1 MKKKYQTVTIRV
13 TRRFFMPSIMACAI
27 AFALANK
34 SSAVDYYY
42 DANGVTAGSGNV
54 AGAWDTG
61 TNWST
66 DAAGAAATI
75 GWTDGNSAIF
85 SAGADGVGA
94 WTASITGTVATP
106 SILIKDAGA
115 KTIAGGTITIG
126 GGAINTVAVGN
137 GDVLTIS
144 SVLAGTGGLSI
155 NANGDVSDTG
165 GGVGGALLLSGANTI
180 SGDITINSGIV
191 RANSSFGNASNKLIL
206 NGGGIVDI
214 GSNTNITNNIEI
226 PSGKNGFYR
235 GYGGTTG
242 QLSGAITG
250 SGTLVRTDGG
260 TFTLNSNLSGFTGT
274 LLNARATTVI
284 GAAAATTMAAVS
296 VVQTDGGNVIR
307 LGAAGDTTI
316 LSLLS
321 DRDIV
326 VPFGSRLNI
335 STGTYTTLG
344 AGADFNGFWAQG
356 TSAGVPGATGEITSS
371 GGTLTITNGAA
382 TGNLTTS
389 DNQIR
394 LKVVDFNGSTP
405 LAVVKNNRNSLVFD
419 MPNTY
424 TGGTT
429 INGGRL
435 HAGNVSAYGSGT
447 VTVSTDGQAYLT
459 ADGTFA
465 NNFIINGNG
474 ITEGAG
480 QVGAIRFQNN
490 TISGSINVASAA
502 RMVAW
507 GSTGTH
513 TGALTGS
520 ANVDLNLAGS
530 PGTMNFTGNTAGYT
544 GLMTLNAGTLNVGAS
559 GLGGGLIVT
568 AGSANIAGSLGG
580 GLTLTAGTANIAGG
594 LGGGLTV
601 TAGTATVGGG
611 IAGNVAVNA
620 GRANLNG
627 AVTGNVTVVDG
638 AKVAGEPAISGTFNL
653 GTTGGSD
660 LHVNANTAGALSA
673 DTVNLAGI
681 NFVYLD
687 VLPATPGPFT
697 LLSYTT
703 LAAGDENNLQVQ
715 SAGVYRGNPTV
726 VHDVTNKKFTL
737 ELNTGS
743 RTWNNAATTG
753 IWDAVDANWVEG
765 DSKFFNGDSALFTDV
780 AAGTVT
786 MGTALQPFA
795 ISLTN
800 TVGNNY
806 IFTGG
811 SIVGSTGISMTGGGN
826 LTLGGANTF
835 TGAVNVAAGLLSYG
849 STGALGASS
858 GVNVAAGARVNLN
871 GQAVG
876 GAGTTPVPYT
886 IAGDGGDGAGGL
898 GAITNTGTD
907 VYANSGIRNLTLSA
921 NAEIGGDNGR
931 FDIGRHEGTG
941 TFGAIN
947 GGGFTLTKVGS
958 NAMVF
963 RAPASDI
970 SYVLNAGTLT
980 FENFDTASGTN
991 PIVVNAGTLGSYS
1004 DRTLP
1009 NNVTF
1014 ATAGNTLVSQAG
1026 TGSWTGALT
1035 LSGNTTF
1042 STGGNLVID
1051 GSLAGT
1057 GNITRTGGNTLVLQ
1071 NTGASYS
1078 GKINNTSGNLRIE
1091 SASATGTYAGADA
1104 ITMGAGTSLQGGT
1117 ITALASAT
1125 VGSATQGITHAAG
1138 VVYDAGAGNT
1148 LTIAGPV
1155 TGLAV
1160 GALEKQNNTGN
1171 LVFSNSVNLP
1181 GSFYANGG
1189 SITFN
1194 SNLTL
1199 GDVPSS
1205 YRTGGDLVNNFNSP
1219 ILSLAGG
1226 MQFWRG
1232 TTNIAIGTGTTSYM
1246 RLQEAPSERHSVNH
1260 TAGDLT
1266 VTGDIRLGHW
1276 PGGEVNVYNI
1286 SGGSLNQPD
1295 TVTAPTNETQAN
1307 LFIGIDGIG
1316 ALNIS
1321 GTGVVNTSSLV
1332 VNGRGGSTSDTLNLT
1347 GGRLNIGKWGIRN
1360 PGTAIVNLGGGVLG
1374 ASADWTSTTP
1384 MALTGTGGNVTVNTL
1399 DSVDSVTARTISLTG
1414 VLSGAGG
1421 LTKTGAGNL
1430 VITGANTYSGATNIN
1445 AGTLQVGNAG
1455 TSGSLGTG
1463 NVVNNG
1469 SLVVDRNNALTVANV
1484 ISGTG
1489 SFTQDGAGTTTLGG
1503 TNTYSGNTIVKEG
1516 VLVIDGDSL
1525 LDNGTL
1531 VVDGGKVEVTNNE
1544 TVTELLFGAVSQAA
1558 GTYGATGSGATNID
1572 DTRFQGT
1579 GIVTVTGAGYG
1590 SWITGFGLSA
1600 PNQSASAD
1608 PDNDG
1613 IDNGVEWVLGG
1624 NPATGMDVS
1633 KLPVVSTD
1641 ATNMVFTFKRDQDSK
1656 VAGTTVVIE
1665 VGTTLAAW
1673 STVYTVGNNTAGST
1687 AGVTV
1692 TDNLD
1697 GTDTITL
1704 TVPKGT
1710 NTVKFAR
1717 LKVTVD

>member
-1 MKKKYQTVTIRV
+1 
-13 TRRFFMPSIMACAI
+13 
-27 AFALANK
+27 
-34 SSAVDYYY
+34 
-42 DANGVTAGSGNV
+42 
-54 AGAWDTG
+54 
-61 TNWST
+61 
-66 DAAGAAATI
+66 
-75 GWTDGNSAIF
+75 
-85 SAGADGVGA
+85 
-94 WTASITGTVATP
+94 
-106 SILIKDAGA
+106 
-115 KTIAGGTITIG
+115 
-126 GGAINTVAVGN
+126 
-137 GDVLTIS
+137 
-144 SVLAGTGGLSI
+144 
-155 NANGDVSDTG
+155 
-165 GGVGGALLLSGANTI
+165 
-180 SGDITINSGIV
+180 
-191 RANSSFGNASNKLIL
+191 LIL
-206 NGGGIVDI
+206 NGGGIVDANF
-214 GSNTNITNNIEI
+214 NTNITNNIEI
-226 PSGKNGFYR
+226 PSGKDGIYR
-235 GYGGTTG
+235 AYGGVTTG

-250 SGTLVRTDGG
+250 SGTLVHTDGG
-260 TFTLNSNLSGFTGT
+260 TVTLNSNFSGFTGT
-274 LLNARATTVI
+274 FRNAQGTAVI

-296 VVQTDGGNVIR
+296 VVQSDGGNVLR

-316 LSLLS
+316 LSLTS

-335 STGTYTTLG
+335 STGTYTTVG
-344 AGADFNGFWAQG
+344 AGAAYNGFWAQG

-382 TGNLTTS
+382 TGNLTTT
-389 DNQIR
+389 DNQTR

-405 LAVVKNNRNSLVFD
+405 LAVVKNNRNSLAFD

-435 HAGNVSAYGSGT
+435 QAGNVSAYGSGA
-447 VTVSTDGQAYLT
+447 VTVNTDGQAYLT
-459 ADGTFA
+459 VDGTYA

-474 ITEGAG
+474 TTEAAG
-480 QVGAIRFQNN
+480 QLGAIRFQNN

-502 RMVAW
+502 RMVAY

-530 PGTMNFTGNTAGYT
+530 PGTINFTGNTAGYT
-544 GLMTLNAGTLNVGAS
+544 GLMTLNAGTLIVSAS
-559 GLGGGLIVT
+559 GLGGGLTVT
-568 AGSANIAGSLGG
+568 TGTANIAGSLGG
-580 GLTLTAGTANIAGG
+580 GLTLTAGTANVAGG

-627 AVTGNVTVVDG
+627 AVTGDVTAVDG
-638 AKVAGEPAISGTFNL
+638 AKVAGEPAITGALNL
-653 GTTGGSD
+653 GSVGGAD

-673 DTVNLAGI
+673 NTVNLAGT

-703 LAAGDENNLQVQ
+703 LGAGDENNLQVQ
-715 SAGVYRGNPTV
+715 PAGVYRGNPTV

-743 RTWNNAATTG
+743 RTWNNAAATG
-753 IWDAVDANWVEG
+753 IWNTDDANWVEG
-765 DSKFFNGDSALFTDV
+765 DNKFFNGDSALFTDV

-826 LTLGGANTF
+826 VTLGGTNTF
-835 TGAVNVAAGLLSYG
+835 TGTVNVAAGLLSYG

-876 GAGTTPVPYT
+876 GSGTTPVPYT

-907 VYANSGIRNLTLSA
+907 VYGNSGIRNLTLSA
-921 NAEIGGDNGR
+921 NAEIGGNNGR
-931 FDIGRHEGTG
+931 FDIGLHPGTN
-941 TFGAIN
+941 TYGAIN

-963 RAPASDI
+963 RAPASNI

-980 FENFDTASGTN
+980 FEDFDTASGTN
-991 PIVVNAGTLGSYS
+991 PIVVNVGTLGSHGN
-1004 DRTLP
+1004 RTLP

-1035 LSGNTTF
+1035 LSGDTNFTT
-1042 STGGNLVID
+1042 TGNLVID

-1071 NTGASYS
+1071 NTGASFS
-1078 GKINNTSGNLRIE
+1078 GKINNTSGTLRIE
-1091 SASATGTYAGADA
+1091 SASAIGTYAGADA
-1104 ITMGAGTSLQGGT
+1104 ITMGAGTVLQGGT
-1117 ITALASAT
+1117 VTALGSAT
-1125 VGSATQGITHAAG
+1125 VGSATQGITHSG
-1138 VVYDAGAGNT
+1138 TGDVFYDAGTGNT
-1148 LTIAGPV
+1148 LTINSPVAGGV
-1155 TGLAV
+1155 TNLAT
-1160 GALEKQNNTGN
+1160 QNGT
-1171 LVFSNSVNLP
+1171 VAFSNSVTLSDPANTAANLVVRNNSTV
-1181 GSFYANGG
+1181 SFLSGANVNVRNINLGLNGVGNNSNMNIAAGATVTTIRLATGDGG
-1189 SITFN
+1189 SVTSNINQTGGTLNITGGNNSATSASFLMGHWGGGTSTYNLSNGVINASAAALSLGWDTNGATFN
-1194 SNLTL
+1194 QS
-1199 GDVPSS
+1199 
-1205 YRTGGDLVNNFNSP
+1205 GGTAN
-1219 ILSLAGG
+1219 LAGI
-1226 MQFWRG
+1226 
-1232 TTNIAIGTGTTSYM
+1232 N
-1246 RLQEAPSERHSVNH
+1246 
-1260 TAGDLT
+1260 
-1266 VTGDIRLGHW
+1266 LG
-1276 PGGEVNVYNI
+1276 
-1286 SGGSLNQPD
+1286 
-1295 TVTAPTNETQAN
+1295 
-1307 LFIGIDGIG
+1307 
-1316 ALNIS
+1316 
-1321 GTGVVNTSSLV
+1321 
-1332 VNGRGGSTSDTLNLT
+1332 NGRNNVAAYNLT
-1347 GGRLNIGKWGIRN
+1347 GGRVNIGAIGITDASN
-1360 PGTAIVNLGGGVLG
+1360 KSINLGGGTVG
-1374 ASADWTSTTP
+1374 AFSNWSSTKP
-1384 MALTGTGGNVTVNTL
+1384 MTIIGTGGNVIFDTL

-1414 VLSGAGG
+1414 ALSGAGG

-1430 VITGANTYSGATNIN
+1430 VITGANTYTGATNIN

-1455 TSGSLGTG
+1455 TSGSLGAG

-1469 SLVVDRNNALTVANV
+1469 SLVVDRSNALTVANV

-1558 GTYGATGSGATNID
+1558 GTYGASGSGATNID

-1600 PNQSASAD
+1600 LNQSASAD

-1613 IDNGVEWVLGG
+1613 IANGVEWVLGG

-1665 VGTTLAAW
+1665 VGTTLATW

-1710 NTVKFAR
+1710 NTEKFAR